1 MVKCSKCGRE
11 NDDSFTFCLDCGSEL
26 NPSAGGSADPAPA
39 PAPSSTATPAAA
51 KAPADTPAAVT
62 PTSPTESSPAVP
74 AIPSSTATPE
84 APASAEASAGS
95 PAEPAEEKPSA
106 AKAPA
111 EPAEEKPSA
120 AKAPAEPAEEKP
132 SAAKAPAAGQEKI
145 SCPKCDSPVDL
156 NAAFCAGCG
165 HRIGE
170 EVAKGRTMFM
180 HVATPETEQK
190 PKARLILI
198 KPDGAEGTVFS
209 LASEKTTIGRSAGI
223 IMFPKDP
230 YVSPKHAELV
240 FTGGKLKITDLG
252 SLNGIYHRT
261 KTETQIF
268 PGTYF
273 RIGRQLL
280 RLEVPGDFLPMDIK
294 TPEGDDS
301 TFWGSPAPQVWA
313 RLVQVL
319 EGGKIGEIHLL
330 TQPEVLIGRE
340 DGEIRFPEDGFISS
354 RHCMLNN
361 KEGDCFLR
369 DLGSSNGTYLRI
381 RETQDLETDDRVQI
395 GNQVLK
401 IDVS

>member
-1 MVKCSKCGRE
+1 MMVKCSKCGRE

-26 NPSAGGSADPAPA
+26 KPSGDGAPEAAPPAPASSPATPAAETPPAPATGTATASAQTLDSVAKPTPADVAPAPAAPEPSAAPPAEEKPA
-39 PAPSSTATPAAA
+39 PAPSS
-51 KAPADTPAAVT
+51 
-62 PTSPTESSPAVP
+62 
-74 AIPSSTATPE
+74 
-84 APASAEASAGS
+84 
-95 PAEPAEEKPSA
+95 AEEKIA
-106 AKAPA
+106 
-111 EPAEEKPSA
+111 
-120 AKAPAEPAEEKP
+120 
-132 SAAKAPAAGQEKI
+132 
-145 SCPKCDSPVDL
+145 CPKCDGPVAL
-156 NAAFCAGCG
+156 GATFCSNCG

-170 EVAKGRTMFM
+170 DVAKGRTMFM
-180 HVATPETEQK
+180 HVATPDAEQK

-198 KPDGAEGTVFS
+198 KPDGTEGTVFS

-240 FTGGKLKITDLG
+240 FKEGKLGITDLG
-252 SLNGIYHRT
+252 SLNGIYHRSNA
-261 KTETQIF
+261 ESQIF

-280 RLEVPGDFLPMDIK
+280 RLEVPGEFQPMEIK

-340 DGEIRFPEDGFISS
+340 EGEIRFPEDGFISS
-354 RHCMLNN
+354 KHCMLNN
-361 KEGDCFLR
+361 KEGDCYLR

-381 RETQDLETDDRVQI
+381 RETQALETNDRVQI

-401 IDVS
+401 IDIS